1 MRIFNEITRKSTH
14 SQHTCR
20 KTIHKQTRRK
30 RRKPLPQ
37 EKEARGQTR
46 GRGKSN
52 QARGAREKR
61 LSKRGAGKETTR
73 GAREKRQSKRK
84 VHRPQSAHLSKK
96 IVFVMV
102 LRMILSDFAS
112 EGEGATG
119 ASRTVLRG
127 FRSPRQIRFRHRR
140 GSRHREILDHRDVHH
155 RDDSDRRDDSD
166 HREQQDV

>member
-20 KTIHKQTRRK
+20 KTIHKKTRRK

-37 EKEARGQTR
+37 EKEARDQTR
-46 GRGKSN
+46 GM
-52 QARGAREKR
+52 REKR
-61 LSKRGAGKETTR
+61 L
-73 GAREKRQSKRK
+73 SKRK

-102 LRMILSDFAS
+102 LRIILSDFAS

-140 GSRHREILDHRDVHH
+140 GSRHREILDHRDVH
-155 RDDSDRRDDSD
+155 RRDDSD
-166 HREQQDV
+166 HRDDSAHREQQDA

>member
-1 MRIFNEITRKSTH
+1 M
-14 SQHTCR
+14 
-20 KTIHKQTRRK
+20 
-30 RRKPLPQ
+30 
-37 EKEARGQTR
+37 R
-46 GRGKSN
+46 GRGKRDN
-52 QARGAREKR
+52 MRGREK
-61 LSKRGAGKETTR
+61 SD
-73 GAREKRQSKRK
+73 SKRK
-84 VHRPQSAHLSKK
+84 VRRPQSAHLSKK

-102 LRMILSDFAS
+102 LRMILSDFVS

>member
-1 MRIFNEITRKSTH
+1 MKLRSKSTY

-37 EKEARGQTR
+37 EKEARDQTR
-46 GRGKSN
+46 GGEGKATK
-52 QARGAREKR
+52 QEGAREKR
-61 LSKRGAGKETTR
+61 L
-73 GAREKRQSKRK
+73 SKRK

-102 LRMILSDFAS
+102 LRIILSDFAS

-155 RDDSDRRDDSD
+155 RDDSDHRGQRD
-166 HREQQDV
+166 V

>member
-1 MRIFNEITRKSTH
+1 MKLRSKSTH

-37 EKEARGQTR
+37 EKSKRQSKE
-46 GRGKSN
+46 GRGKSDK
-52 QARGAREKR
+52 ARGDARKATKQEGAREKR
-61 LSKRGAGKETTR
+61 LSKR
-73 GAREKRQSKRK
+73 K
-84 VHRPQSAHLSKK
+84 VRRPQSAHLSKK

-102 LRMILSDFAS
+102 LRMILSDCAS

-155 RDDSDRRDDSD
+155 RDDSD

>member
-1 MRIFNEITRKSTH
+1 MKLRSKSTH

-37 EKEARGQTR
+37 EKEARDQTR
-46 GRGKSN
+46 RGAGKATK
-52 QARGAREKR
+52 QEGAREKR
-61 LSKRGAGKETTR
+61 L
-73 GAREKRQSKRK
+73 SKRK

-102 LRMILSDFAS
+102 LRIILSDFAS
-112 EGEGATG
+112 EGEGATD

-140 GSRHREILDHRDVHH
+140 GSRHREILDHRDARH
-155 RDDSDRRDDSD
+155 RDDSD
-166 HREQQDV
+166 HREQRDA

>member
-1 MRIFNEITRKSTH
+1 MKLRSKSTH

-20 KTIHKQTRRK
+20 KTIHKQTRK

-37 EKEARGQTR
+37 EKEAREQTR
-46 GRGKSN
+46 GR
-52 QARGAREKR
+52 
-61 LSKRGAGKETTR
+61 
-73 GAREKRQSKRK
+73 KRK
-84 VHRPQSAHLSKK
+84 ATKQEKGAQTAVRTPFKK
-96 IVFVMV
+96 DSFVMV

-155 RDDSDRRDDSD
+155 RDARYRDDSD
-166 HREQQDV
+166 HREQRDA

>member
-1 MRIFNEITRKSTH
+1 MKLRSKSTY

-20 KTIHKQTRRK
+20 KTIHKKTRRK

-37 EKEARGQTR
+37 EKEARD
-46 GRGKSN
+46 
-52 QARGAREKR
+52 QARG
-61 LSKRGAGKETTR
+61 SAGKATKQEGT
-73 GAREKRQSKRK
+73 REKRQSKRK
-84 VHRPQSAHLSKK
+84 VHRPQSAHPSKK

-140 GSRHREILDHRDVHH
+140 GSRHREILDHRDVRH
-155 RDDSDRRDDSD
+155 RDDSDRR
-166 HREQQDV
+166 EQRDA